1 CILLQQKDGKFIR
14 KNLLPGI
21 KNYPAISKDE
31 GILIFDANGDGKPD
45 IYISSGGYGL
55 SPGNNNYQDRLF
67 INDGKGN
74 FRMDTTAI
82 PVNHNS
88 KFCVRAFDYNRDGKL
103 DLFISSR
110 VDPWNYP
117 RPVSCFIYRNDSKNG
132 HAKFTDVTDEV
143 APGLKNIGMVCDAL
157 FSDFDGDGQ
166 TDLIVVGEWMPV
178 SFFKNTNGKFK
189 DVTGASGISGKRGWW
204 NSIVAGD
211 FRNTGRM
218 DYIVGNLGLNSLY
231 QASDSF
237 PVYMTAK
244 DFENNGKYAGIP
256 SLFLPDQQGVKRE
269 FPAQG
274 RDDITRQLNSL
285 KKRFNNYKKYAVATM
300 DDLLTPEQRSGALR
314 LEANMLQSCYLRN
327 DGNGKF
333 TMIPLPI
340 EAQFSSVN
348 GMLVDD
354 FDGDGNLDVLINGN
368 DYSTSVGI
376 GQYDAFYGLLL
387 KGDGAGGFKP
397 LSMLQTG
404 ICIPGNGKALVKLT
418 GTTDKYLVAAS
429 QRNGRLEL
437 FELNKSQRTFRIDA
451 MDRFA
456 LLKLTNGK
464 IQKQELNNGSSFLSQ
479 SASFLSVGS
488 LVTTIQITNSQG
500 AVRNI
505 YMDDQKEK

>member
-1 CILLQQKDGKFIR
+1 
-14 KNLLPGI
+14 
-21 KNYPAISKDE
+21 
-31 GILIFDANGDGKPD
+31 
-45 IYISSGGYGL
+45 
-55 SPGNNNYQDRLF
+55 
-67 INDGKGN
+67 
-74 FRMDTTAI
+74 
-82 PVNHNS
+82 
-88 KFCVRAFDYNRDGKL
+88 
-103 DLFISSR
+103 
-110 VDPWNYP
+110 
-117 RPVSCFIYRNDSKNG
+117 
-132 HAKFTDVTDEV
+132 
-143 APGLKNIGMVCDAL
+143 
-157 FSDFDGDGQ
+157 
-166 TDLIVVGEWMPV
+166 
-178 SFFKNTNGKFK
+178 
-189 DVTGASGISGKRGWW
+189 
-204 NSIVAGD
+204 VAGD

-256 SLFLPDQQGVKRE
+256 SLFLPDQQGAKRE

-300 DDLLTPEQRSGALR
+300 SDLLTPEQRGGALR

-387 KGDGAGGFKP
+387 KGDGSGGFKP

-418 GTTDKYLVAAS
+418 GAADKYLVAAS

-437 FELNKSQRTFRIDA
+437 FELNKDQRTIRFDLA
-451 MDRFA
+451 DRFA

-464 IQKQELNNGSSFLSQ
+464 VQKQELNNGSSFLSQ
-479 SASFLSVGS
+479 SASFMSVGN
-488 LVTTIQITNSQG
+488 LVTSVKITNNRG

-505 YMDDQKEK
+505 FFHDQKEK